1 MCLFKEFKRNFTKL
15 MNHEKKLT
23 EGSDRVKIAAVS
35 EKKNSQGRQVKEKSV
50 EVCIWLNNLLQGV
63 MKVVKGNLHL
73 KKNIR

>member
-1 MCLFKEFKRNFTKL
+1 MCLFKEFKRNFTNL

>member
-1 MCLFKEFKRNFTKL
+1 

-50 EVCIWLNNLLQGV
+50 EVCILLNNLLQGV

-73 KKNIR
+73 KKNIRWKT